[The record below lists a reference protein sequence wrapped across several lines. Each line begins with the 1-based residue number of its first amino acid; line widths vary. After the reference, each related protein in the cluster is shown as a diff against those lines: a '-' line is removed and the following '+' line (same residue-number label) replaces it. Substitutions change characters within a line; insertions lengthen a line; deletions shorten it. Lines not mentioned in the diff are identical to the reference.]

1 MKTFHYHSDRE
12 IPVIAEPEILVVG
25 GGPAGIAAAYCAA
38 RRGHQ
43 VLLAERG
50 YCLGGTATSGLVGPF
65 MTSSDPEGKKQIIR
79 GFFRELV
86 DRLIAAG
93 GALEPM
99 TMENCD
105 AHSSWHFYGHH
116 NLTPFNAETLKFEA
130 ESMCLEQNVRL
141 LYGMQAAEAVK
152 SADGKRIDGVVFAAK
167 EGFVYIRAKMVID
180 CTGDGDIAFMAG
192 CPMMKGDEKDGEM
205 QAAGLFFSLEGI
217 DEAVF
222 QKRYRTLGWESL
234 RYEKE
239 IAEAAA
245 NGEYPIPR
253 RRLGLYKADD
263 NTWRANITRIPD
275 VDGTKSEDLTKIMVE
290 GRKQIGA
297 ILKFLRK
304 YVKGCEKVRLLKT
317 AEFPGIRETRRI
329 KGDFIM
335 QGKSVREAEIFPD
348 AILLLSNSIDFHK
361 GLIGD
366 YRPCQ
371 TVYSLPYRMLVPSG
385 ADNLLAAGRCVSCD
399 REVLAAIRVMPPC
412 FGMGQAAGNAA
423 VLALETG
430 TDPAGID
437 TEELRRRLRSEDVVL
452 DL

>member
-43 VLLAERG
+43 VLLAERS

-99 TMENCD
+99 ALENCD
-105 AHSSWHFYGHH
+105 AHTSWHLHGHH
-116 NLTPFNAETLKFEA
+116 NVTPFNAETLKFEA

-141 LYGMQAAEAVK
+141 LFGVQAAETVK

-167 EGFVYIRAKMVID
+167 EGFVYVRAKMVID

-222 QKRYRTLGWESL
+222 QKRYQTLGWESL

-304 YVKGCEKVRLLKT
+304 YVKGCENVRLLKT

-329 KGDFIM
+329 KGEFIM

-371 TVYSLPYRMLVPSG
+371 TVYSLPYRMLVPQG

-430 TDPAGID
+430 TIPAGID

>member
-141 LYGMQAAEAVK
+141 LFGIQAAEAVK

-167 EGFVYIRAKMVID
+167 EGFVYVRAKMVID

-222 QKRYRTLGWESL
+222 QKRYQTLGWESL

-430 TDPAGID
+430 TNPAGID

>member
-99 TMENCD
+99 SMGNCD
-105 AHSSWHFYGHH
+105 AYSSWHLHGHH

-130 ESMCLEQNVRL
+130 ESMCLEQKVQL
-141 LYGMQAAEAVK
+141 LYGVQAAEVVK
-152 SADGKRIDGVVFAAK
+152 STDGKRIDGVVFAAK

-222 QKRYRTLGWESL
+222 QKRYQTLGWESL

-335 QGKSVREAEIFPD
+335 QGKSVREAEIFQD

-371 TVYSLPYRMLVPSG
+371 TVYSLPYRMLVPQG

-430 TDPAGID
+430 TDTAGID
-437 TEELRRRLRSEDVVL
+437 TEELKRRLRSEDVVL
-452 DL
+452 DR

>member
-43 VLLAERG
+43 VLLAERS

-99 TMENCD
+99 ALENCD
-105 AHSSWHFYGHH
+105 AHTSWHLHGHH
-116 NLTPFNAETLKFEA
+116 NVTPFNAETLKFEA
-130 ESMCLEQNVRL
+130 ESMCLEQNVHL
-141 LYGMQAAEAVK
+141 LYGVQAAEVVK

-222 QKRYRTLGWESL
+222 QKRYQTLGWESL

-430 TDPAGID
+430 ADPAKIN

>member
-50 YCLGGTATSGLVGPF
+50 YCLGGTATAGLVGPF

-99 TMENCD
+99 SMGNCD
-105 AHSSWHFYGHH
+105 AYSSWHLHGHH

-130 ESMCLEQNVRL
+130 ESMCLEQKVQL
-141 LYGMQAAEAVK
+141 LYGVQAAEVVK

-222 QKRYRTLGWESL
+222 QKRYQTLGWESL

-361 GLIGD
+361 GLIGPIIE
-366 YRPCQ
+366 RCFGKTAELIVLPLVHSIQ
-371 TVYSLPYRMLVPSG
+371 TVENGESGSSSHERRVQLPH
-385 ADNLLAAGRCVSCD
+385 
-399 REVLAAIRVMPPC
+399 
-412 FGMGQAAGNAA
+412 
-423 VLALETG
+423 
-430 TDPAGID
+430 
-437 TEELRRRLRSEDVVL
+437 RLRLFLSLQLGDVFRQTCFAITFAIDFMKFRFEIFINRL
-452 DL
+452 

>member
-141 LYGMQAAEAVK
+141 LYGMQAAETVK

-222 QKRYRTLGWESL
+222 QKRYQTLGWESL

-245 NGEYPIPR
+245 NGEYPVPR

-430 TDPAGID
+430 TNPAGID

>member
-43 VLLAERG
+43 VLLAERS

-99 TMENCD
+99 ALENCD
-105 AHSSWHFYGHH
+105 AHTSWHLHGHH
-116 NLTPFNAETLKFEA
+116 NVTPFNAETLKFEA

-141 LYGMQAAEAVK
+141 LFGVQAAEAVK

-222 QKRYRTLGWESL
+222 QKRYQTLGWESL

-430 TDPAGID
+430 TDTAGID

-452 DL
+452 DR

>member
-99 TMENCD
+99 ALENCD

-141 LYGMQAAEAVK
+141 LFGVQAAEAVK

-192 CPMMKGDEKDGEM
+192 CP
-205 QAAGLFFSLEGI
+205 
-217 DEAVF
+217 
-222 QKRYRTLGWESL
+222 
-234 RYEKE
+234 
-239 IAEAAA
+239 
-245 NGEYPIPR
+245 
-253 RRLGLYKADD
+253 
-263 NTWRANITRIPD
+263 
-275 VDGTKSEDLTKIMVE
+275 
-290 GRKQIGA
+290 
-297 ILKFLRK
+297 
-304 YVKGCEKVRLLKT
+304 
-317 AEFPGIRETRRI
+317 
-329 KGDFIM
+329 
-335 QGKSVREAEIFPD
+335 
-348 AILLLSNSIDFHK
+348 
-361 GLIGD
+361 
-366 YRPCQ
+366 
-371 TVYSLPYRMLVPSG
+371 
-385 ADNLLAAGRCVSCD
+385 
-399 REVLAAIRVMPPC
+399 
-412 FGMGQAAGNAA
+412 
-423 VLALETG
+423 
-430 TDPAGID
+430 
-437 TEELRRRLRSEDVVL
+437 
-452 DL
+452 

>member
-99 TMENCD
+99 ALENCD
-105 AHSSWHFYGHH
+105 AHTSWHLHGHH
-116 NLTPFNAETLKFEA
+116 NVTPFNAETLKFEA

-141 LYGMQAAEAVK
+141 LFGVQAAEAVK

-222 QKRYRTLGWESL
+222 QKRYQTLGWESL

-430 TDPAGID
+430 TTPAGID

>member
-43 VLLAERG
+43 VLLAERS

-130 ESMCLEQNVRL
+130 ESMCLEQNARL
-141 LYGMQAAEAVK
+141 LFGVQAAEAVK

-222 QKRYRTLGWESL
+222 QKRYQTLGWESL

-430 TDPAGID
+430 TNPAGID

>member
-141 LYGMQAAEAVK
+141 LYGVQAAEVVK
-152 SADGKRIDGVVFAAK
+152 SADGKHIDGVVFAAK
-167 EGFVYIRAKMVID
+167 EGFVLIRAKMVID

-217 DEAVF
+217 NEAIF
-222 QKRYRTLGWESL
+222 QKRYQTLGWESL

-290 GRKQIGA
+290 GRKQICA

-335 QGKSVREAEIFPD
+335 QGKSVREGEIFPD

-430 TDPAGID
+430 TNPAGIN